1 MDRNPENCWLTGSY
15 LLAFTLPVTA
25 TILFNMLVFV
35 RVFTVGE
42 EYTLYCTMNRYAS
55 FLKKRYQT
63 VVIRRADV

>member
-42 EYTLYCTMNRYAS
+42 EYTLYC
-55 FLKKRYQT
+55 LKKRYQT
-63 VVIRRADV
+63 VVIKRANV